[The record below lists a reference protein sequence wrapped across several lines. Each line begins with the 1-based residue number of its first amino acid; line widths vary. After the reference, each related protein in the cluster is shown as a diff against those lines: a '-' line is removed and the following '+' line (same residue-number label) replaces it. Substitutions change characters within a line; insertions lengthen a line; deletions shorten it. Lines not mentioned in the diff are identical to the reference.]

1 MIEDRDS
8 PEINE
13 DMKHLTFES
22 LQTKPKD
29 RDGSRFWA
37 VLIGV
42 DGDPHYPLHGCVS
55 DAELME
61 KYLIE
66 DLGVPSDHI
75 QRLLGPTGGETTDG
89 SISPTRANILKTL
102 YSLIDN
108 TDILPGDNI
117 IVYFAGNGARYDAEE
132 YYRNRVPPE
141 FSLAST
147 RPLNALCPL
156 DRAARNDDG
165 SEVLDISVR
174 EIEAIFIQISLE
186 KGHKITLI
194 LDCGHSCARIRGV
207 PPIGTRHPFRNVSPL
222 LRHAIEPM
230 LEGAH
235 QRLAAYPQYL
245 AGRSVAAYDWQPDT
259 SSHVVLAACQKN
271 EYAREEEDDEETT
284 HGIFTKS
291 LVDSLRSGQG
301 STYVDLIARLP
312 KWLDQT
318 PIVAGDHMDDPIW
331 YQE

>member
-1 MIEDRDS
+1 MTEDSDS

-13 DMKHLTFES
+13 EMKHPTLES
-22 LQTKPKD
+22 LQIKPKD
-29 RDGSRFWA
+29 LDGSRFWA

-61 KYLIE
+61 KYLVE
-66 DLGVPSDHI
+66 DLGVPSDRI
-75 QRLLGPTGGETTDG
+75 QRLLGPTGGQTTDG
-89 SISPTRANILKTL
+89 SISPTHANILKTL
-102 YSLIDN
+102 YSLIGN

-141 FSLAST
+141 FSLASI

-156 DRAARNDDG
+156 DRAARDDNG
-165 SEVLDISVR
+165 FEILDISVR
-174 EIEAIFIQISLE
+174 EIEAIFTQISLE

-194 LDCGHSCARIRGV
+194 LDCGHPCARIRGV

-235 QRLAAYPQYL
+235 QRLAAYPRYL
-245 AGRSVAAYDWQPDT
+245 AGHSVAAYDWQPDT

-271 EYAREEEDDEETT
+271 EYAREEEYDEETT

-301 STYVDLIARLP
+301 STYVDLIAGLP
-312 KWLDQT
+312 KLPDQT
-318 PIVAGDHMDDPIW
+318 PFVAGDHKDDPIW

>member
-1 MIEDRDS
+1 MTED
-8 PEINE
+8 INSAE
-13 DMKHLTFES
+13 VNEEMEHLTLAS

-29 RDGSRFWA
+29 QDGSRFWA

-55 DAELME
+55 DAGLME
-61 KYLIE
+61 KYLVE

-75 QRLLGPTGGETTDG
+75 QRLLGPTGGET
-89 SISPTRANILKTL
+89 PTTL
-102 YSLIDN
+102 HSLIDN
-108 TDILPGDNI
+108 ADILPGDNI

-132 YYRNRVPPE
+132 YYRNRVPLE
-141 FSLAST
+141 FSLASI
-147 RPLNALCPL
+147 RPLNVLCPL
-156 DRAARNDDG
+156 DRAARDDNR
-165 SEVLDISVR
+165 SEILDISVR
-174 EIEAIFIQISLE
+174 EIEAIFTQISQQ
-186 KGHKITLI
+186 KGQKITLI

-230 LEGAH
+230 LE
-235 QRLAAYPQYL
+235 AYPQYL
-245 AGRSVAAYDWQPDT
+245 AGRSVAAYDWQPDM

-271 EYAREEEDDEETT
+271 EYAQEEEYDEETT

-301 STYVDLIARLP
+301 STYVDLIAGLS
-312 KWLDQT
+312 KWPDQT
-318 PIVAGDHMDDPIW
+318 PFVAGDHKDEPIW